1 VPWERG
7 KGWSVVSWLFR
18 NRTVRKGH
26 KDEQLNRRKGRQQG
40 HRISLLAKQ
49 RFAHARFAQL
59 TSSLKNSVFVT
70 FVIFVYCEL
79 FRFVMREALDDLG
92 LFSQF
97 GDELFYAV
105 YPNASFSWLWG
116 FDFLNF

>member
-1 VPWERG
+1 MGEGEGVECCLVVIQESHSTERPQ
-7 KGWSVVSWLFR
+7 R
-18 NRTVRKGH
+18 RTI
-26 KDEQLNRRKGRQQG
+26 EQGKGRQQG

>member
-1 VPWERG
+1 MGEGEGVECCLVVIQESHSTERPQ
-7 KGWSVVSWLFR
+7 R
-18 NRTVRKGH
+18 RTI
-26 KDEQLNRRKGRQQG
+26 EQGKGRQQG

-70 FVIFVYCEL
+70 FVYCEL

>member
-1 VPWERG
+1 MGEGEGVECCLVVIQESHSTERPQRRTIEQEEREATGPW
-7 KGWSVVSWLFR
+7 
-18 NRTVRKGH
+18 
-26 KDEQLNRRKGRQQG
+26 D
-40 HRISLLAKQ
+40 
-49 RFAHARFAQL
+49 FAPCQSAFCHARFAQL